1 MHRFHIVVSAVNI
14 VAGLSLALLLWVR
27 PEGEHPAWAAF
38 TVVGGYFANALA
50 VLVLLIVGVLLVVRS
65 VNGDARSFLNRHWLG
80 LLNGLFVIGFWIALF
95 GIGRL
100 FES

>member
-14 VAGLSLALLLWVR
+14 VAGLSLALLLWVG

-38 TVVGGYFANALA
+38 SVVGGYFANALA
-50 VLVLLIVGVLLVVRS
+50 VLISLIVGILLVVRT
-65 VNGDARSFLNRHWLG
+65 VKGDARSFLKRHWLG
-80 LLNGLFVIGFWIALF
+80 LLNGLFVIWFWTVLF

-100 FES
+100 FEN